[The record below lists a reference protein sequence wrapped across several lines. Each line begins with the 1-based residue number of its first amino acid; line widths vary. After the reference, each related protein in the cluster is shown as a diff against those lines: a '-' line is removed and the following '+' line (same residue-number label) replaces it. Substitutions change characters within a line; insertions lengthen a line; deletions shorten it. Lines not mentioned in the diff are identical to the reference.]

1 MSCIIECNLRFY
13 LHSFSCLSGR
23 GAEARASVERGVLR
37 AASVPHCQLC
47 VGPIVFCSCLPCL
60 SPLSNY
66 AWKTMLLSF
75 SGSIIS
81 DSCDSMDCI
90 LPGPSVLAILQ
101 RRIQEWV
108 GIPFSRGSFQ
118 RRDQTCISCVICWIF
133 LLLRHH

>member
-81 DSCDSMDCI
+81 DSCDSMTVSCQAP
-90 LPGPSVLAILQ
+90 LSL
-101 RRIQEWV
+101 R
-108 GIPFSRGSFQ
+108 FSRGEYRSGWAFPSPGALSNAGIKPASPVLSVGFFY
-118 RRDQTCISCVICWIF
+118 C
-133 LLLRHH
+133 